1 MRISVSFDF
10 FPRVWYTVRMGKPK
24 ENRTGKKI
32 AVLALLAGLGL
43 VSFLLESL
51 LPPLVLPGAKLGIAN
66 LFSLLA
72 LIFYGLP
79 DALLVVAARTVIGSL
94 FAGNVSLLLYSLTAG
109 VVSVVAARLL
119 FLIRPRV
126 SLFCVAIASA
136 VVHNLVQLF
145 VYCALTQTLLLISYG
160 PYLCLLGAAAGAVV
174 GSLCIITLKALPR
187 SALRKFGVREE
198 DKI

>member
-1 MRISVSFDF
+1 
-10 FPRVWYTVRMGKPK
+10 MGKTK

-79 DALLVVAARTVIGSL
+79 DALLVVVARTVIGSL

-109 VVSVVAARLL
+109 VFSVVAARLL
-119 FLIRPRV
+119 FLI
-126 SLFCVAIASA
+126 
-136 VVHNLVQLF
+136 
-145 VYCALTQTLLLISYG
+145 
-160 PYLCLLGAAAGAVV
+160 
-174 GSLCIITLKALPR
+174 LPR
-187 SALRKFGVREE
+187 SYTISYSFSCTAR
-198 DKI
+198 